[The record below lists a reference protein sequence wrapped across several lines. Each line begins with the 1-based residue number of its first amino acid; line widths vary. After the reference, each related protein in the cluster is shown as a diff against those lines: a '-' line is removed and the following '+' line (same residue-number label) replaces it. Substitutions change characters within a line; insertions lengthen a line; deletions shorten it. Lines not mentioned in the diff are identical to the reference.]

1 MIAQTASEL
10 LTVPAQAAI
19 CPLIPKRITRR
30 HGSCSDQEGTA
41 EARAL
46 GGRSLGGHMYN
57 KVLLGVAALL
67 LTADAAF
74 AGIPNVVPEPTSL
87 SLLAAGIGVLAATRY
102 FRGKK

>member
-1 MIAQTASEL
+1 
-10 LTVPAQAAI
+10 
-19 CPLIPKRITRR
+19 
-30 HGSCSDQEGTA
+30 
-41 EARAL
+41 
-46 GGRSLGGHMYN
+46 MYN